1 MDGGAL
7 RLSSST
13 HTSPLVPARG
23 CPLLPQLSAHL
34 NSALSDDK
42 SYQQMN
48 DAKMRGMSAMVGWDQ
63 FHGMVLTAHL
73 KPVNLRAEPIDEMA
87 KGVPRQRKLEQARQR
102 NVVSAAVADAS
113 GNAIDEK
120 QAAVNA
126 AFLKQLDMQLPNNGP
141 SNAAR
146 SLALCSQL
154 SVRRL
159 LTVRML
165 TFVIRTCSFVV
176 LRVVAHEWARDW
188 KRLAANGATG
198 DELQQLRYRSVR
210 RSRQGSLAF
219 VGIAARAAELWHLTL
234 TLAPNVFALVFICSY
249 LLTLPLSSPSTSLL
263 KGGLPLDIIAD
274 SIAAIHSRWTQQ
286 QPDWQHTSDAVEAA
300 GDATA
305 ATADAT
311 GATASATCSTESA
324 PATADSL
331 PPPCDVSQLLT
342 LLQRIAGMSSFS
354 IALFSLTAGDKAG
367 LVEILD
373 IAHRAVESDSF
384 REWQRDLQAPAV
396 ATAEAA
402 APSAV
407 ETATAAAVD
416 SDSST
421 QAATSTAAPAVPAAA
436 AVAAPSR
443 RDFDHTP
450 ALDNN
455 TRALVNDNAA
465 AVTSAAAR
473 NVVPS
478 TPAAA
483 ASPAATVDAQLVE
496 LLRTKFKLSKQ

>member
-1 MDGGAL
+1 
-7 RLSSST
+7 
-13 HTSPLVPARG
+13 
-23 CPLLPQLSAHL
+23 
-34 NSALSDDK
+34 
-42 SYQQMN
+42 
-48 DAKMRGMSAMVGWDQ
+48 
-63 FHGMVLTAHL
+63 
-73 KPVNLRAEPIDEMA
+73 
-87 KGVPRQRKLEQARQR
+87 
-102 NVVSAAVADAS
+102 
-113 GNAIDEK
+113 
-120 QAAVNA
+120 
-126 AFLKQLDMQLPNNGP
+126 
-141 SNAAR
+141 
-146 SLALCSQL
+146 
-154 SVRRL
+154 
-159 LTVRML
+159 ML

-176 LRVVAHEWARDW
+176 LRIVAHEWARDW

-198 DELQQLRYRSVR
+198 DELQQLRYRSVTRLARIR
-210 RSRQGSLAF
+210 RHHPLRRPCGEQCTL
-219 VGIAARAAELWHLTL
+219 ELMH
-234 TLAPNVFALVFICSY
+234 ALYSCLLLFFICSY

-286 QPDWQHTSDAVEAA
+286 QPDSQHASDAAEAA
-300 GDATA
+300 GDTTA

-311 GATASATCSTESA
+311 GTTAAAACSTESA
-324 PATADSL
+324 PAPADSL
-331 PPPCDVSQLLT
+331 PPPSDVSQLLT

-396 ATAEAA
+396 ATAAAA

-407 ETATAAAVD
+407 ETATAVAVD

-473 NVVPS
+473 NVAPS

-496 LLRTKFKLSKQ
+496 LLRTKFKLPKQ